1 MAPFLHLDV
10 IGLAELSALLC
21 QQEGNLLGQLLG
33 GMNGHRLVSSQLPA
47 HYLDLPLGNLELFG
61 QVFDEMAIGLAIYRR
76 GSDGQFELI
85 AVQALKLVAA
95 GLGLDIEIQPQ
106 GVTLLAQGHQSML
119 QSGPSRSLSR

>member
-61 QVFDEMAIGLAIYRR
+61 QVFDEMAIGLTIDR
-76 GSDGQFELI
+76 GGRDGDFQ
-85 AVQALKLVAA
+85 LVAVFPLDLVTA
-95 GLGLDIEIQPQ
+95 GLWLDKQIQPKFIS
-106 GVTLLAQGHQSML
+106 LLAYCHH
-119 QSGPSRSLSR
+119 

>member
-47 HYLDLPLGNLELFG
+47 P
-61 QVFDEMAIGLAIYRR
+61 VTMKVA
-76 GSDGQFELI
+76 GSF
-85 AVQALKLVAA
+85 
-95 GLGLDIEIQPQ
+95 P
-106 GVTLLAQGHQSML
+106 M
-119 QSGPSRSLSR
+119 RSSSSASLTCSW